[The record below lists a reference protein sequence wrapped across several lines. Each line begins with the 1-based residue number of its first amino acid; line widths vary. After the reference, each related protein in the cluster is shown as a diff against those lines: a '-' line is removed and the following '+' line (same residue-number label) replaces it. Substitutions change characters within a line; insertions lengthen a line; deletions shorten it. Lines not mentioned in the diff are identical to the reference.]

1 MASWL
6 VLVTYPFFPLGCDFK
21 VQTHIENAKIV

>member
-1 MASWL
+1 MDPWL

-21 VQTHIENAKIV
+21 VQTHIESAKV